1 MAENQDVNGKSEEI
15 KNEDEKLKDKLE
27 NHRLAGKISKEVSP
41 KAKDL
46 IKVGAKLYDICETI
60 EEMILEKVGEKGGL
74 AFPCNVSI
82 NNIAA
87 HYSSPP
93 EDKTIIKE
101 NDIVKVD
108 YGVHID
114 GYISDYAFSIS
125 FNPELENL
133 CLASSEAVKAV
144 LDAAGPGIKTNELGK
159 IAEEKIKSFGY
170 IPIIDLS
177 GHLLEP
183 YELHGKKTI
192 PNIALEKGEKL
203 EENEVYAME
212 SFASTGTGRIHEM
225 SVCYIYNVVPA
236 RTFPRTKPARKI
248 LKVIGNKYKT
258 LPFTKRWLAKDVGFG
273 YNMGLRELTRLKLL
287 HEFHPLADEKGS
299 FVSQTEQS
307 FIVTSDGIEIIN

>member
-1 MAENQDVNGKSEEI
+1 MAENNKVNDKNEEI
-15 KNEDEKLKDKLE
+15 NDDDEKIKQKLE
-27 NHRLAGKISKEVSP
+27 NHRLAGKISKEISP
-41 KAKDL
+41 KAKEL
-46 IKVGAKLYDICETI
+46 IKIGAKLYDICETI
-60 EEMILEKVGEKGGL
+60 EEMILEKVGDKGGL
-74 AFPCNVSI
+74 AFPCNVSL

-93 EDKTIIKE
+93 DDKTIIKE

-108 YGVHID
+108 YGIHID
-114 GYISDYAFSIS
+114 GYISDYAFTIS

-133 CLASSEAVKAV
+133 CIASKKAVEAV
-144 LDAAGPGIKTNELGK
+144 LEAAEPGIKTNELGK
-159 IAEEKIKSFGY
+159 IAEENIKSFGY

-177 GHLLEP
+177 GHLLER

-212 SFASTGTGRIHEM
+212 SFASTGSGRIHEM
-225 SVCYIYNVVPA
+225 SVCYIYNVMPA
-236 RTFPRTKPARKI
+236 RTFPRTKPARNI
-248 LKVIGNKYKT
+248 LKVIGSKYKT

-273 YNMGLRELTRLKLL
+273 FNMGLRELTRLRLL
-287 HEFHPLADEKGS
+287 HEYRPLADEKDS
-299 FVSQTEQS
+299 FVSQAENS